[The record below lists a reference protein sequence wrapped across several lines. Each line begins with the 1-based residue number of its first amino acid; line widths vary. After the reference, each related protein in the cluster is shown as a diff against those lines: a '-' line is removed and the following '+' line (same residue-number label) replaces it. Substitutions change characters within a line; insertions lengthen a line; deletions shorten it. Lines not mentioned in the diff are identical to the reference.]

1 MADVTRDVVA
11 RLKVETDGDTQ
22 AVKQVAD
29 DIGALP
35 QSAADAT
42 AALEA
47 FGAMLA
53 DAAKSGEDLGQLKE
67 EINAV
72 VAAAAEFNMAD
83 GAEQQEAA
91 LAKLRAA
98 WDVFGTKAKETFKS
112 VEQAQQAYTAGLD
125 VITTKQQQLTAS
137 LEQTAQAS
145 SRNASALRDTGS
157 NAAWVAEQTALIM
170 GSAEKASAAG
180 LKYGESF
187 AAAAK
192 STDSFGASAGAATGF
207 LQALLLKVDPVGAA
221 IGQLRVVSEL
231 AIKTTETLADVTGIQ
246 LPASFSKAASAGTEL
261 AISIAKL
268 DFEKA
273 SHWLREYI
281 NWHKE
286 YVAETLASISATSK
300 LNEQVVEGNAKAR
313 GSLQEVL
320 KAQREMVDARKE
332 EGKALE
338 LQSAVLER
346 QIKAEQ
352 EAGRVT
358 KQTADATQEL
368 LDKYEEIGEKA
379 PAGFEAAA
387 KAAGVLSTAEERAA
401 EKADRLAAAAGE
413 DGAAGALDDL
423 GESATAAADPL
434 ASFAQNA
441 DMARDALSKAF
452 EEKNA
457 KSLDELGESATEA
470 GSAVGGAAAAV
481 GEFRD
486 TVSESGTVVDK
497 FVDSAGERLT
507 QFADDVGERF
517 DSLAE
522 SVGNAFDQITENA
535 QRSNDALFD
544 PYNKKGDPARD
555 SPGAAVEGPTGGR
568 DSARDDAKGQREALE
583 AAREAAD
590 QIKEAVAEAKA
601 GIEQLVQA
609 AQSATAELPALA
621 EALGN
626 VAIAIGQVAGNG
638 DGGGGIARI
647 KEDLSGLAEIEFA
660 SGIVS
665 QLESVTAAADA
676 AAAAIASIPAAAG
689 DDEAPSAP
697 VSGPSGESH

>member
-98 WDVFGTKAKETFKS
+98 WDAFGTKAKETFKS

-187 AAAAK
+187 AYAAK
-192 STDSFGASAGAATGF
+192 STETFGGTASVVSVGLT
-207 LQALLLKVDPVGAA
+207 ALLTKIDLNKIALEQFVGQSDAIVGAYKA
-221 IGQLRVVSEL
+221 IAE
-231 AIKTTETLADVTGIQ
+231 AAGIQ
-246 LPASFSKAASAGTEL
+246 LPKAFDDAATHAKSMVAALFSSDLGKAKEEFRSFFASLIEYSESLDKVASRVG
-261 AISIAKL
+261 
-268 DFEKA
+268 
-273 SHWLREYI
+273 R
-281 NWHKE
+281 
-286 YVAETLASISATSK
+286 
-300 LNEQVVEGNAKAR
+300 LNEEVVSRNAKER
-313 GSLQEVL
+313 ESLQQVL
-320 KAQREMVDARKE
+320 KAQREMVDARKDE
-332 EGKALE
+332 AEALE
-338 LQSAVLER
+338 LQSSVLER

-352 EAGRVT
+352 EAGKVT
-358 KQTADATQEL
+358 KQTADAARNL
-368 LDKYEEIGEKA
+368 LDEYEDLGEKA
-379 PAGFEAAA
+379 PAAFEAAA

-517 DSLAE
+517 DGLAE